1 MKQKNRNILFKWF
14 RDTNLKLY
22 NSQIKTPAY
31 LDLNE
36 FFPEHVDLENSWKEI
51 REEILSVANSSK
63 KIPKFHEVDDGQ
75 EYISNND
82 GLDWSL
88 LNLKAY
94 DMWHKEN
101 CSLCPKTFSLLKKMK
116 SVTGAQF
123 SILAPGKHIP
133 PHHGPYKGIL
143 RYQIALAV
151 PKSKECKLFVD
162 GKPYFWEEGKSVL
175 FDDTYVHEVINKT
188 EERRVALLM
197 DIKRPMPGFFMK
209 IYDWLIFRIAKLL
222 VVLNNTF
229 SKSDLK

>member
-1 MKQKNRNILFKWF
+1 MKQKNRNFLFKWF
-14 RDTNLKLY
+14 RDTNLNLY
-22 NSQIKTPAY
+22 NRQIKTPAY

-36 FFPEHVDLENSWKEI
+36 FFPDYVDLEKNWKEI
-51 REEILSVANSSK
+51 REEILSVSSSSK

-101 CSLCPKTFSLLKKMK
+101 CRLCPKTFDLLKKMK

-143 RYQIALAV
+143 RYQLALSV

-162 GKPYFWEEGKSVL
+162 GKPYLWEEGKSVL

-188 EERRVALLM
+188 EEKRVALLM

-209 IYDWLIFRIAKLL
+209 IYDWVIFRVAKLL
-222 VVLNNTF
+222 VILNNTF
-229 SKSDLK
+229 SKSNLK

>member
-101 CSLCPKTFSLLKKMK
+101 CSLCPKTFSLLKK
-116 SVTGAQF
+116 
-123 SILAPGKHIP
+123 
-133 PHHGPYKGIL
+133 
-143 RYQIALAV
+143 
-151 PKSKECKLFVD
+151 
-162 GKPYFWEEGKSVL
+162 
-175 FDDTYVHEVINKT
+175 
-188 EERRVALLM
+188 
-197 DIKRPMPGFFMK
+197 
-209 IYDWLIFRIAKLL
+209 
-222 VVLNNTF
+222 
-229 SKSDLK
+229 